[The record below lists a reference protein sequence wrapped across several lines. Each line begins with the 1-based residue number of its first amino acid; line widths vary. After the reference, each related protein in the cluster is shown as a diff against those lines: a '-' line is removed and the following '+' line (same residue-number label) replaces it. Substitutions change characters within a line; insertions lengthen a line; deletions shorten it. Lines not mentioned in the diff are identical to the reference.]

1 MSENEKTFW
10 QKIFSCC
17 ISKPIEDNNELV
29 SNQQMK
35 DDTNIF
41 QEIKEKIE
49 DKIDDAFSIFKSKY
63 IRPDERNKITFTE
76 EGILSFIKEVENYE
90 YTQKFAKDEIKLF
103 QCDKSS
109 LNDQFYVF
117 KIEII
122 KEKKLFNP
130 VPTLKEIEMA
140 LFDANERMKW
150 DNNYKL
156 IEVLE
161 KISENAEI
169 IKFVSYKQLALISER
184 EMIEKRYR
192 FYDNGTL
199 YNFQTS
205 IPDELYPPQNE
216 PVRVLDYIAI
226 SSVREDE
233 NNFYFE
239 VYSQGDVKSNFPQS
253 MLLLSMPVKLKDFY
267 NKLVKF
273 LNKEN

>member
-1 MSENEKTFW
+1 MSENNKTFW

-17 ISKPIEDNNELV
+17 ISKPNEENSELI
-29 SNQQMK
+29 SNQQKK

-169 IKFVSYKQLALISER
+169 IKFVSCK
-184 EMIEKRYR
+184 
-192 FYDNGTL
+192 
-199 YNFQTS
+199 
-205 IPDELYPPQNE
+205 
-216 PVRVLDYIAI
+216 
-226 SSVREDE
+226 
-233 NNFYFE
+233 
-239 VYSQGDVKSNFPQS
+239 
-253 MLLLSMPVKLKDFY
+253 
-267 NKLVKF
+267 
-273 LNKEN
+273 